1 MFFLNYCKRFWH
13 TVKKIFF
20 FILRWTCGSIISW
33 KQVKDPCFFFP
44 RTQIPLGLCEE
55 WNLIFKNERKRKYLL
70 NKTYNLWIR
79 EHLKRLFSF
88 NRTLMCPWSY
98 QLSKAS
104 NFSSCHFTV
113 PFPNTLCSYPLFGIL
128 KQNLVLM
135 GTAFLSCHHRFKKG
149 TVNQ

>member
-1 MFFLNYCKRFWH
+1 MNLWLHHFVETSER
-13 TVKKIFF
+13 
-20 FILRWTCGSIISW
+20 SM
-33 KQVKDPCFFFP
+33 FFFP

-70 NKTYNLWIR
+70 NKIYNLWIR

-135 GTAFLSCHHRFKKG
+135 GTAFLSCQHRFKKG